1 MSDTQFGKLDTH
13 AIMPILTFNQPGW
26 YLNFSTWFMKN
37 ALSFVEKKI
46 KL

>member
-1 MSDTQFGKLDTH
+1 MSFISTPTPNDYKE
-13 AIMPILTFNQPGW
+13 TFNQPGW

-37 ALSFVEKKI
+37 ASSISAKKV